1 MVSLDLFQ
9 QGDVYLD
16 YPFED
21 MKFRYNK
28 ATGQVFSRYAG
39 RPEVEEAP
47 SSRLFNDAI
56 CSGKVITKDEY
67 FRNDTAR

>member
-9 QGDVYLD
+9 QGDVYLG

-21 MKFRYNK
+21 MRFRFNK
-28 ATGQVFSRYAG
+28 ATGQVFSRYLD
-39 RPEVEEAP
+39 RPEVEVP
-47 SSRLFNDAI
+47 HSDRLFNDAI

-67 FRNDTAR
+67 FRNDTAP